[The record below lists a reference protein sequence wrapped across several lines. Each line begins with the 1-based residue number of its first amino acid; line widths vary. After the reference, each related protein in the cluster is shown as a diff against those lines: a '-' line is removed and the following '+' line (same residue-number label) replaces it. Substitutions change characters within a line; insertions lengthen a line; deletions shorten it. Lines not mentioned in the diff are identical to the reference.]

1 MWKKCFKFWLIY
13 SDENYSTFPLIKSPP
28 KISHTHQ
35 GLSIWTHIYPIRIF
49 YFFIFLLFNI
59 FILLFIYL
67 FVFSITLVAI
77 MCIVF
82 AFKKGL
88 VSKQCQFFKVCV
100 RDWILSNFFHWK
112 IQIKNHKLNNILVE
126 MGISDL
132 GFFFKGF
139 TFKYYFIQ
147 YYLTIIL

>member
-1 MWKKCFKFWLIY
+1 
-13 SDENYSTFPLIKSPP
+13 
-28 KISHTHQ
+28 
-35 GLSIWTHIYPIRIF
+35 
-49 YFFIFLLFNI
+49 
-59 FILLFIYL
+59 
-67 FVFSITLVAI
+67 

-147 YYLTIIL
+147 YYLTIILYYYDYHYYYIINGSFLNNNMFFIIITIIIIIIGGIFL